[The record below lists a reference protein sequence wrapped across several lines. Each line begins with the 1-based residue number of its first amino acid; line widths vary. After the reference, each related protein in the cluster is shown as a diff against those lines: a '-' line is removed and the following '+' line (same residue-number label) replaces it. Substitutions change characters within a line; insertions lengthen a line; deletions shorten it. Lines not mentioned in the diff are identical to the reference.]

1 VTRTSILV
9 DVDNAVAGTKGQEM
23 PVLSDLLEGLRD
35 RFGRDAAM
43 LLVAT
48 QQVDDQASVALRK
61 VADRLG
67 ADLTLVPR
75 QRFGSSVDVVL
86 AVRAMEVLPT
96 VDRLVLASGDGD
108 MVSVLE
114 AANRAGV
121 HSIVVSRAEHT
132 AVALSLVADD
142 LIDPA
147 DLRYVLEGLI
157 TPGDGDTAKRAVMSQ
172 FGRATREI
180 VVIDP
185 YIGSGT
191 IRLLAWAAP
200 DIRLVVVGTR
210 IDEEAR
216 EEARLLRHSGRD
228 IRLIHQA
235 TVHDRWF
242 RVDDRWWHSGS
253 SLKDLGR
260 RYSRISNIDEPE
272 EKAAHETMLEQ
283 ILSSAAEVSL

>member
-1 VTRTSILV
+1 
-9 DVDNAVAGTKGQEM
+9 
-23 PVLSDLLEGLRD
+23 
-35 RFGRDAAM
+35 M

-61 VADRLG
+61 VADHLG

-185 YIGSGT
+185 YIGSGA

-216 EEARLLRHSGRD
+216 EKARLLRHSGRD

-260 RYSRISNIDEPE
+260 KYSRISNIDEPA